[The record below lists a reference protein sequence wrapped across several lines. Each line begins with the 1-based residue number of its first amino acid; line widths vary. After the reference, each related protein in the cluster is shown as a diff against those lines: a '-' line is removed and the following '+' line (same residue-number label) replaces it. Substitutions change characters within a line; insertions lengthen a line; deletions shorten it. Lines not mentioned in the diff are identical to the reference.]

1 MKPLLTILSWIYGAV
16 IAIRHRLYNWGVF
29 KSYKFDIPVV
39 CVGNITVGGTGKT
52 PMAEMLISELMS
64 SYQIAMLSRGYGR
77 KTKGYHEVQTSDS
90 YLKVG
95 DEPLQV
101 KLKFPETVVVV
112 SEDRVSAI
120 QRIMKE
126 HPEVNLIIMD
136 DGFQHRRVV
145 AKVNILIL
153 DATRPV
159 EQDKLMPRGRLRD
172 LKSRLSEGHFFIVSK
187 CSEQMTKLEKRLW
200 RNKLHTIE
208 YQKVYFSH
216 IVPGDIEPLFHFEER
231 EHIDYGCQAILLAGV
246 GNPRPFIRE
255 AQIRFNIVDKMIM
268 PDHYVYTREDM
279 KRLDQML
286 AQHPRAIVLMTE
298 KDAVKLFRVKKLSER
313 LRRAMYYQPIV
324 TELMEGPDKDFIG
337 HLIEEIEFKGVM
349 GVRSKRK
356 ENNEIILEDEEI

>member
-112 SEDRVSAI
+112 CEDRVSAI

-136 DGFQHRRVV
+136 DGFQHRRVC

-216 IVPGDIEPLFHFEER
+216 IVPGDIEPLFNFEER

-298 KDAVKLFRVKKLSER
+298 KDAVKLFRVKKLPER

-337 HLIEEIEFKGVM
+337 HLIEEIEFRDEM

>member
-1 MKPLLTILSWIYGAV
+1 M
-16 IAIRHRLYNWGVF
+16 
-29 KSYKFDIPVV
+29 
-39 CVGNITVGGTGKT
+39 GNITVGGTGKT

-136 DGFQHRRVV
+136 DGFQHRRVC

-216 IVPGDIEPLFHFEER
+216 IIPGDIEPLFHFEER

-298 KDAVKLFRVKKLSER
+298 KDAVKLFRVKKLPER

-337 HLIEEIEFKGVM
+337 HLIEEIEFKDEM